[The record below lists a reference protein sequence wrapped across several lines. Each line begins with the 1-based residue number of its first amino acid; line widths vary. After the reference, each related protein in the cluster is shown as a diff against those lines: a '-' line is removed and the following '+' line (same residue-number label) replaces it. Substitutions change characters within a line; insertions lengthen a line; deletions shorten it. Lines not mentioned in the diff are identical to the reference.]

1 LFITKYFSQDI
12 ESCKNKCD
20 ICKDKAKV
28 QAQVTQYLK
37 GGVIDNF
44 YAQKGV
50 ERLTGLSYPTV
61 LKYFDSPT
69 IDLVEIL
76 KQINL

>member
-1 LFITKYFSQDI
+1 MQLTDNCQEITK
-12 ESCKNKCD
+12 
-20 ICKDKAKV
+20 
-28 QAQVTQYLK
+28 
-37 GGVIDNF
+37 
-44 YAQKGV
+44 KGV